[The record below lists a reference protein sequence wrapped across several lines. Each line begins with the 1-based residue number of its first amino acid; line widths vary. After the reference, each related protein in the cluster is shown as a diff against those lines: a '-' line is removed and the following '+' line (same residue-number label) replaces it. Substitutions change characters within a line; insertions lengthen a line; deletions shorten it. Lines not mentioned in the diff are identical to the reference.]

1 MNLGKKQN
9 ASVFQNTAT
18 PAEETGNPSESVA
31 ERFVNLQFG
40 PDVDILNPPGE
51 PDAAPICDS
60 RSLRAHGLF
69 FTPKAEDMDFSTV
82 LAQVQEH
89 ISENYSTLITG
100 DSADAKA
107 QMKRYIQKF
116 LQDNRISVGGMAG
129 DALADA
135 LYTEM
140 AEFGFL
146 TKYIFGSGIEEIDI
160 NSWRDIEVQYSDG
173 RTVKLEERFG
183 SPQHAINVIRRML
196 HISGMVLDNAS
207 PIVLGH
213 LSKNIRIAVLK
224 SPIVD
229 EDVGISASIRIV
241 NPQSMKKE
249 EFVRS
254 GTATDPMLDFLSLC
268 VRYGISVCVA
278 GATSSGKTT
287 VAGWILTTIPDNK
300 RIYTIENGS
309 RELALVREKDGR
321 VTNSVIHTLT
331 RDSDNDRQRVDQI
344 ALLDMALRFN
354 PDIVVVGE
362 MRGAEANAAQEAA
375 RTGVAVL
382 TTIHSNSC
390 EATYRRMVSLC
401 KRAVDMSDQTLMD
414 YVTEAYPI
422 VVFCKQLE
430 NKQRRMMEIQE
441 CEILP
446 DGTRH
451 FRPLFQY
458 VITENR
464 MEGGKFIIEGHHEQL
479 STISESLSKRLME
492 NGMPKQLID
501 TLRGTEVRTA

>member
-1 MNLGKKQN
+1 MK
-9 ASVFQNTAT
+9 
-18 PAEETGNPSESVA
+18 SE
-31 ERFVNLQFG
+31 N
-40 PDVDILNPPGE
+40 
-51 PDAAPICDS
+51 
-60 RSLRAHGLF
+60 LF
-69 FTPKAEDMDFSTV
+69 FAPESEGKDFSTV
-82 LAQVQEH
+82 LTDVQAY
-89 ISENYSTLITG
+89 ISAHYSTLITG
-100 DSADAKA
+100 DIADAKA
-107 QMKRYIQKF
+107 QMKRYITKYIQER
-116 LQDNRISVGGMAG
+116 RIAVGGMSG
-129 DALADA
+129 DRLVDA

-146 TKYIFGSGIEEIDI
+146 TKYIFGTGIEEIDV

-173 RTVKLEERFG
+173 RTVKLEERFD
-183 SPQHAINVIRRML
+183 SPEHAVNVIRRML
-196 HISGMVLDNAS
+196 HVSGMVLDNAS

-229 EDVGISASIRIV
+229 EDVGVSASIRIV

-249 EFVRS
+249 DFIKS
-254 GTATDPMLDFLSLC
+254 GTATEPMLDFLSLC
-268 VRYGISVCVA
+268 VRYGISACVA

-287 VAGWILTTIPDNK
+287 VAGWILTTVPDNK

-309 RELALVREKDGR
+309 RELALVREKDGK
-321 VTNSVIHTLT
+321 VINSVIHTLT

-344 ALLDMALRFN
+344 SLLDIALRFN
-354 PDIVVVGE
+354 PDVLVVGE

-446 DGTRH
+446 DGTRV

-464 MEGGKFIIEGHHEQL
+464 MEDGKFIIEGRHTQVN
-479 STISESLSKRLME
+479 TISDSLARRLLE
-492 NGMPKQLID
+492 NGMPQALINK
-501 TLRGTEVRTA
+501 LKKSEVRSS